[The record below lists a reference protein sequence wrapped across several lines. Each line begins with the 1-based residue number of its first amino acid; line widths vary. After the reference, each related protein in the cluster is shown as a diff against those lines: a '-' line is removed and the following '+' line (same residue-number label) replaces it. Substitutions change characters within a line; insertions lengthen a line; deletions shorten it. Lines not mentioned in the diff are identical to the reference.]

1 MEVDYSPSLGTVE
14 TVPIEDPEPLP
25 NVVWGSESWHGQ
37 TPEVRSDSF
46 CAICCYR
53 IDFVGLGADNHT

>member
-14 TVPIEDPEPLP
+14 TAPIEDPEPLP

-37 TPEVRSDSF
+37 TPEVRLVVISNLF
-46 CAICCYR
+46 LQI
-53 IDFVGLGADNHT
+53 

>member
-14 TVPIEDPEPLP
+14 TAPIEDPEPLP

-37 TPEVRSDSF
+37 TPEVLSCSYF
-46 CAICCYR
+46 QSVFANLI
-53 IDFVGLGADNHT
+53 FEGLGADNYT